1 MSTRQKNIF
10 RGSLILLALV
20 VAASITALAAS
31 QEIKTIQHPSTNKI
45 FNLYPNTYDVSPE
58 FPSPYTLKDGTEIV
72 LAFTLNKKYA
82 LFPVTVEN
90 GEPPDYRNR
99 QWWGKGRQLEVDASD
114 FPTLAQT
121 GLHSEKELDQTKTIT
136 GRSVA
141 EITEIGRPERY
152 SGVGFMSQDE
162 DIISVLRGD
171 DRLVKK
177 LNLTHPQMA
186 KPLFHVFNVILAVK
200 KDSERGNIKGLQ
212 YNQRTISLK
221 FWGHKGWQESIFN
234 DEILGYWEIEM
245 SRELDQEEKDF
256 LLGKYPDLTE
266 EEMDRLIKKLS
277 YIHTAEMAP
286 FYIKRYGF
294 YEGHTDYRAD
304 PIAIAFIFGLRS
316 LDEIES
322 AFKGELYNSLVNL
335 KHIE

>member
-1 MSTRQKNIF
+1 MKKSIF
-10 RGSLILLALV
+10 VRSLILLALA
-20 VAASITALAAS
+20 VAASIMALPSS
-31 QEIKTIQHPSTNKI
+31 QGMQTIRHSSTNKI

-72 LAFTLNKKYA
+72 LGFTLNRKYA

-90 GEPPDYRNR
+90 GEPLDYRNR

-171 DRLVKK
+171 DQLVKK
-177 LNLTHPQMA
+177 LDLTHPQMA
-186 KPLFHVFNVILAVK
+186 EPLFHVFNIILAVK
-200 KDSERGNIKGLQ
+200 KDSERGNIKGLK

-245 SRELDQEEKDF
+245 SRELDQEEKEF
-256 LLGKYPDLTE
+256 LLRKYPDLIE
-266 EEMDRLIKKLS
+266 EEMNRLIKKLS

-322 AFKGELYNSLVNL
+322 AFKGEFYKTLMPFQ
-335 KHIE
+335 

>member
-1 MSTRQKNIF
+1 MKKIII
-10 RGSLILLALV
+10 RGFLMLLTLFVAVSIMVLPSL
-20 VAASITALAAS
+20 
-31 QEIKTIQHPSTNKI
+31 QETKTIRHPSTNKI

-72 LAFTLNKKYA
+72 LAFTLDKKYA

-90 GEPPDYRNR
+90 GEPLDYRNG
-99 QWWGKGRQLEVDASD
+99 QWWSKGRQLEVDDTD
-114 FPTLAQT
+114 FPTLART
-121 GLHSEKELDQTKTIT
+121 GLHSEKELDKTRTIT
-136 GRSVA
+136 GRSVE
-141 EITEIGRPERY
+141 EITEIGRPDRY

-171 DRLVKK
+171 NRLVKK

-186 KPLFHVFNVILAVK
+186 EPLFHVFNIILAVK

-212 YNQRTISLK
+212 YNQRKISLK
-221 FWGHKGWQESIFN
+221 FWGHKGWQDSIFN

-245 SRELDQEEKDF
+245 SRELDQKEKDF
-256 LLGKYPDLTE
+256 LLREYPDLTE
-266 EEMDRLIKKLS
+266 EEMARLIKKLS
-277 YIHTAEMAP
+277 DIHTAEMAP
-286 FYIKRYGF
+286 YYIMRYGF

-322 AFKGELYNSLVNL
+322 VFKGKLYKILMNL
-335 KHIE
+335 KHRD

>member
-1 MSTRQKNIF
+1 MKKNIF
-10 RGSLILLALV
+10 RGSLILLALT
-20 VAASITALAAS
+20 VAASIAALAAS

-58 FPSPYTLKDGTEIV
+58 FPSPYKLKDGTEIV

-90 GEPPDYRNR
+90 GEPLDYKNR
-99 QWWGKGRQLEVDASD
+99 KWYAKGQQLEVDASD

-121 GLHSEKELDQTKTIT
+121 GLHSEEELNKTKTIT
-136 GRSVA
+136 GRSV
-141 EITEIGRPERY
+141 EKITEIGRPEQY

-171 DRLVKK
+171 NMLVKK
-177 LNLTHPQMA
+177 LNLTHPEMA
-186 KPLFHVFNVILAVK
+186 EPLFHVFNVIIAVK

>member
-1 MSTRQKNIF
+1 MMKKIII
-10 RGSLILLALV
+10 RGFLMLLTLFVAVSIAVLPSL
-20 VAASITALAAS
+20 
-31 QEIKTIQHPSTNKI
+31 QETKTIRHPSTNKI

-72 LAFTLNKKYA
+72 LAFTLDKKYV

-90 GEPPDYRNR
+90 GEPQDYRNR
-99 QWWGKGRQLEVDASD
+99 QWWSKGRQLEVDASD
-114 FPTLAQT
+114 FPTLAET
-121 GLHSEKELDQTKTIT
+121 GLHSEKELDKTKTIT
-136 GRSVA
+136 GRSVE

-162 DIISVLRGD
+162 DIISVLRGE
-171 DRLVKK
+171 
-177 LNLTHPQMA
+177 
-186 KPLFHVFNVILAVK
+186 FNIILAVK
-200 KDSERGNIKGLQ
+200 KDSERGNMKGLQ

-245 SRELDQEEKDF
+245 SRELDQKEKDF
-256 LLGKYPDLTE
+256 LLKEYPDLTE
-266 EEMDRLIKKLS
+266 EGMDRLIKKIS

-286 FYIKRYGF
+286 YYIMRYGF

-316 LDEIES
+316 LEEIES
-322 AFKGELYNSLVNL
+322 AFKGELYKILMNL
-335 KHIE
+335 KHRM